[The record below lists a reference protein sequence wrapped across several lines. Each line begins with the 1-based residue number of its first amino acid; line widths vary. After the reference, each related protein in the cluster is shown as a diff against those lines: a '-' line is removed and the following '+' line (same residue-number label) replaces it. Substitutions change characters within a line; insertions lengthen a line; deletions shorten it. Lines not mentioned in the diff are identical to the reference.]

1 MAKKVTMTPRLSNPV
16 ARFTSTLERSTNKL
30 WGAHFGVSRHTAE
43 KLIRK
48 TSRRVVC
55 SLNGSPERQ
64 CALIPD
70 GNNAYVITVNKNLRN
85 SLGLN
90 FGSRLR
96 VTLRPDDSKYGLP
109 MPRELDEV
117 FRQDKGAKK
126 RFHALTPGR
135 QRTLLYMI
143 NSGKTIDERVFR
155 AVAIV
160 RHLEENHGTI
170 NYKKLSLMLRKVTNP
185 KTIRDMP

>member
-1 MAKKVTMTPRLSNPV
+1 VNESDLASPLH
-16 ARFTSTLERSTNKL
+16 FTSILEKSDNKL

-43 KLIRK
+43 KLIRG

-70 GNNAYVITVNKNLRN
+70 GKNAYVITVNKSLRN

-109 MPRELDEV
+109 MPEELEEV
-117 FRQDKGAKK
+117 FRQDKGAEK
-126 RFHALTPGR
+126 RFLALTPGR
-135 QRTLLYMI
+135 QRTLLYII
-143 NSGKTIDERVFR
+143 NLGKIMDERVFR
-155 AVAIV
+155 AVTIV
-160 RHLEENHGTI
+160 RHLEENFGAI
-170 NYKKLSLMLRKVTNP
+170 NYRKLSVMLRKTTNV
-185 KTIRDMP
+185 KIKKDLL